1 LISPHAIASQQA
13 PSISQP
19 SAVHPQASVAQ
30 PDDVR
35 TVYVVVTEKDGTPIP
50 DLRLEDFSV
59 LENREPQQVLEV
71 SSASSAPLVMCVLV
85 DSSGSERQNVSR
97 NKNLEILSR
106 FLATV
111 ITQSDNALIVTFNED
126 FYRLTGIT
134 NSLSELRAG
143 LGKIARTQPRGSTA
157 LYDGMY
163 ACAGAMSK
171 KQNDRKTIL
180 VFSDF
185 EDNTSHYSLE
195 KTVAHVRETGVSVF
209 AFVESEPS
217 ASKKSRKR
225 GWETATQIAHE
236 SGGLALSFESPRDL
250 EAALGHLQLFLRTS
264 YVLKYRAT
272 GRPDKAKVVPLK
284 IDVQRKGVSI
294 FAPQSRPPATP

>member
-1 LISPHAIASQQA
+1 
-13 PSISQP
+13 
-19 SAVHPQASVAQ
+19 
-30 PDDVR
+30 
-35 TVYVVVTEKDGTPIP
+35 
-50 DLRLEDFSV
+50 
-59 LENREPQQVLEV
+59 
-71 SSASSAPLVMCVLV
+71 
-85 DSSGSERQNVSR
+85 
-97 NKNLEILSR
+97 
-106 FLATV
+106 
-111 ITQSDNALIVTFNED
+111 
-126 FYRLTGIT
+126 
-134 NSLSELRAG
+134 
-143 LGKIARTQPRGSTA
+143 
-157 LYDGMY
+157 
-163 ACAGAMSK
+163 MSK

-185 EDNTSHYSLE
+185 EDNTSHYSPE

-236 SGGLALSFESPRDL
+236 SGGLVLSFESPR
-250 EAALGHLQLFLRTS
+250 AALGHLQLFLRTS

-284 IDVQRKGVSI
+284 IDVQRKGLSI